1 MSLSKTNLLPKS
13 AGNTEEAVAPSQ
25 HDCKIV
31 YRDVKN
37 QMNQTNQQNTKHI
50 SCQVYQ
56 WVQTIRTY
64 FLHNRVLDG
73 SWNSK
78 FNEAFNTS
86 FAHIKNDLLTLMQ
99 SYKRTP
105 NTFYASSSKSKNQS
119 CILSIFINKPSLCR
133 GSKRYFISKRL
144 VRLARTKSQ

>member
-1 MSLSKTNLLPKS
+1 MSLSKTNLFPKS
-13 AGNTEEAVAPSQ
+13 AGNTQEAVAPSQ

-31 YRDVKN
+31 SRDIKN
-37 QMNQTNQQNTKHI
+37 QMNQTNQQNTQHI
-50 SCQVYQ
+50 SCQVYL
-56 WVQTIRTY
+56 WVQTIQTY

-73 SWNSK
+73 SLNSI

-86 FAHIKNDLLTLMQ
+86 FAHIKNDLLTPMQ

-105 NTFYASSSKSKNQS
+105 NIFYASSSKSKNQS

-144 VRLARTKSQ
+144 IRLARTKSQ